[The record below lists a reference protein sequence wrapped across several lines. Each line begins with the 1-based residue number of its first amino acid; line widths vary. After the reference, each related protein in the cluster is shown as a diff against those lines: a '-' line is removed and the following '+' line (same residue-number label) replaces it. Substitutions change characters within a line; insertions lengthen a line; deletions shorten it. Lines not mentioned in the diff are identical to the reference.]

1 MDLCSSSSEDEDL
14 EMTVVLA
21 SILRRRNRRRRKRKM
36 WVRPIFARRRQQGE
50 YHNLLQELRLSDPES
65 HFTYMRMTKET
76 FNFLL
81 GKVRSKFVQKVFEL
95 GF

>member
-14 EMTVVLA
+14 EITVVLA
-21 SILRRRNRRRRKRKM
+21 SILRRRNRRRKM

-76 FNFLL
+76 FNLLL
-81 GKVRSKFVQKVFEL
+81 GKVKVSLSKKYL
-95 GF
+95 N

>member
-14 EMTVVLA
+14 EMTVVLT

-36 WVRPIFARRRQQGE
+36 WVRPIFARRCQQGK

-76 FNFLL
+76 FNLLL
-81 GKVRSKFVQKVFEL
+81 GKVKVSLSKKYL
-95 GF
+95 N